1 MFSGPAGVFRH
12 AEVVEDAAGIAVEP
26 AHGGGDAAV
35 AVGADDADGEAAQA
49 GGVLG
54 AVAGP
59 DAQAV
64 LVEGV
69 VEDVVD
75 GLDLPVAAVEKNAE
89 RFGDLTAV
97 ISEEEPKVTWA
108 ELNALANRYAEF
120 LMRLVFSAAMP
131 SAS

>member
-12 AEVVEDAAGIAVEP
+12 AEVVEDAAGIVVEP
-26 AHGGGDAAV
+26 AQGGGDAAV
-35 AVGADDADGEAAQA
+35 AAGADDADGEAVQA

-54 AVAGP
+54 AVAST

-75 GLDLPVAAVEKNAE
+75 GLDLPVAAVEFE
-89 RFGDLTAV
+89 
-97 ISEEEPKVTWA
+97 
-108 ELNALANRYAEF
+108 
-120 LMRLVFSAAMP
+120 
-131 SAS
+131 

>member
-12 AEVVEDAAGIAVEP
+12 AEVVEDAAGIAVET

-75 GLDLPVAAVEKNAE
+75 GLDLPVAAVQFEQAPGVGGIGRVAGDAE
-89 RFGDLTAV
+89 GVVDGG
-97 ISEEEPKVTWA
+97 
-108 ELNALANRYAEF
+108 LAWT
-120 LMRLVFSAAMP
+120 SW
-131 SAS
+131 